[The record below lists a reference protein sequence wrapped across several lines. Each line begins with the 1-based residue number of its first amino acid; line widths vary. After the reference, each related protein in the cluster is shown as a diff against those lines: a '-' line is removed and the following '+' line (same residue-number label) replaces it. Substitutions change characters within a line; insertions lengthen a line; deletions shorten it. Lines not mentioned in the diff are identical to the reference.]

1 MNRAIR
7 IMFVVIA
14 AVLTFTAIQAFG
26 AGDCSET
33 VEGIV
38 SEINND
44 ASTIVVDGTT
54 VKGIS
59 LVYLAN
65 QFNIVLEENVSN
77 VVITAHPCEVSY
89 DNKLRACTISV
100 DGGEVIDLPGR

>member
-1 MNRAIR
+1 MNRTIR
-7 IMFVVIA
+7 TMFVVIA
-14 AVLTFTAIQAFG
+14 AVLAFTGIQAFG

-38 SEINND
+38 TAVNND
-44 ASTIVVDGTT
+44 ANTIIVDGIT
-54 VKGIS
+54 VKGVP

-65 QFNIVLEENVSN
+65 QFNIVLEEGVNN
-77 VVITAHPCEVSY
+77 VVITAHLCLLS
-89 DNKLRACTISV
+89 DDKLRACTISV